1 MSFQLQF
8 RSIAE
13 ELRKAGLP
21 GDAATRVAKILA
33 NSAQPMRS
41 GPVEVDTTPRNIRQ
55 VSPDT
60 RKHQLTN
67 LDFREGDPYYRRNR
81 RPRTEERTRPTPAS
95 SVQAAS
101 SPQTSENPYRVSAG
115 SFTEARSGADG
126 VEVGLRISG
135 TGPILVQDTASG
147 SLVGKTLRAEAD
159 TGEAGFLRFFVEEQ
173 AGEYILKLQLDR
185 EALAKLIY
193 ETLGVEPPG
202 QPRPD
207 EFPTPPLPSLAL
219 VNASLDGRGLCFT
232 RTNGEVFCLPTT
244 PCDQQ

>member
-21 GDAATRVAKILA
+21 GDTATRVAKILA

-55 VSPDT
+55 VSPDA

-81 RPRTEERTRPTPAS
+81 RPRTEERTRPSPAS
-95 SVQAAS
+95 SVQAPA
-101 SPQTSENPYRVSAG
+101 SPQASENPYRVSAG

-135 TGPILVQDTASG
+135 TGPILVQDPASG

-173 AGEYILKLQLDR
+173 ADEYVLKLQIDR
-185 EALAKLIY
+185 DQLRSLLY
-193 ETLGVEPPG
+193 ELLGIDPP
-202 QPRPD
+202 PPD
-207 EFPTPPLPSLAL
+207 PPFPPPPPLDDVL
-219 VNASLDGRGLCFT
+219 VDASLTDAGLCFRRLSGAT
-232 RTNGEVFCLPTT
+232 FCLPTV
-244 PCDQQ
+244 PCDSTGL